1 MPQSTA
7 LACFLADT
15 FGTVTVV
22 VVVVV
27 VVDGGGGV
35 DVVVAVDPPEVNFRF
50 LRAKDEVGFLPFDRF
65 FDA

>member
-15 FGTVTVV
+15 FGTVT
-22 VVVVV
+22 VV

-50 LRAKDEVGFLPFDRF
+50 LRANDEVGFLAFDRF

>member
-15 FGTVTVV
+15 FGTVT
-22 VVVVV
+22 VVV